1 MNNIE
6 IALEETMYEMIF
18 SDIPETNYKIHHSF
32 DRRMKKMIRS
42 YLADNTLDKSVH
54 KSKKRW
60 RYIIIIAVTLVLTI
74 TAAAVICYNN
84 IVLEKH
90 DTFSLLHIED
100 TEKAPEN
107 IEREYVITAD
117 IDGYMRNTY
126 YNNDGCMI
134 EEYKDGDSQI
144 IFS

>member
-84 IVLEKH
+84 IVLE
-90 DTFSLLHIED
+90 S
-100 TEKAPEN
+100 
-107 IEREYVITAD
+107 
-117 IDGYMRNTY
+117 
-126 YNNDGCMI
+126 MI
-134 EEYKDGDSQI
+134 HFHCYILRTLKSTGKYRTGI
-144 IFS
+144 CNHGRY

>member
-54 KSKKRW
+54 KSK
-60 RYIIIIAVTLVLTI
+60 
-74 TAAAVICYNN
+74 
-84 IVLEKH
+84 
-90 DTFSLLHIED
+90 
-100 TEKAPEN
+100 
-107 IEREYVITAD
+107 
-117 IDGYMRNTY
+117 
-126 YNNDGCMI
+126 
-134 EEYKDGDSQI
+134 
-144 IFS
+144 

>member
-74 TAAAVICYNN
+74 TAAAVICNHSVCTAV
-84 IVLEKH
+84 ILGHKLRQLVH
-90 DTFSLLHIED
+90 
-100 TEKAPEN
+100 
-107 IEREYVITAD
+107 ERKQCLCICLFHYI
-117 IDGYMRNTY
+117 GFLS
-126 YNNDGCMI
+126 G
-134 EEYKDGDSQI
+134 GG
-144 IFS
+144 

>member
-18 SDIPETNYKIHHSF
+18 SDIPKTNYKIRRLF

-74 TAAAVICYNN
+74 TAAAVVCYNN
-84 IVLEKH
+84 ITLEKH
-90 DTFSLLHIED
+90 DTFSLIHIED

-107 IEREYVITAD
+107 I
-117 IDGYMRNTY
+117 
-126 YNNDGCMI
+126 
-134 EEYKDGDSQI
+134 
-144 IFS
+144 